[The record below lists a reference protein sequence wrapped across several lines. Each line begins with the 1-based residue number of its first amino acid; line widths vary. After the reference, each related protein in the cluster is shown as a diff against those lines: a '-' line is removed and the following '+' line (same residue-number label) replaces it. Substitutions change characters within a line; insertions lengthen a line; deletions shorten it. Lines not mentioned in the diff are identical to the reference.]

1 MATHH
6 QLDDDVEGYANL
18 AVQLAMA
25 KEEQREAMLQQHDLD
40 EASYHWRARVVD
52 SAGAISDW
60 EHFGQGNAETDPDFR
75 VVNNPPEMV
84 DLKQHMQNGWVTPSL
99 SVFLVF

>member
-25 KEEQREAMLQQHDLD
+25 KEEQREA
-40 EASYHWRARVVD
+40 ARE
-52 SAGAISDW
+52 GRR
-60 EHFGQGNAETDPDFR
+60 QGR
-75 VVNNPPEMV
+75 R
-84 DLKQHMQNGWVTPSL
+84 TPRPAL
-99 SVFLVF
+99 C